1 ASGAW
6 RDARLRAAP
15 DARQAP
21 QTKAA
26 TGGGVDS
33 APAALS
39 NAGIAS
45 PQGGFP
51 KRAAACSEHAATP
64 GRGFGARGFPEEI
77 MTLHSRSAIWLLAA
91 VAVLVAGT
99 AGPARAADVF
109 IGLITKT
116 DSNPFFVKMR
126 EGADATAKK
135 VGARVQSFA
144 GKFDGDNDTQV
155 AAIENLIS
163 AGAKGILITP
173 SDTKAIVPTVKKAR
187 DAGILVI
194 ALDTPL
200 EPIEA
205 ADATF
210 ATDNFKA
217 GLLIGEWAA
226 KTLGAKTK
234 TAHVA
239 FLDALENQPTVD
251 VARDQGFM
259 KGFGID
265 PKDTS
270 RYLDED
276 DKRIVGHFWAKGSDE
291 GGRTGMETLLQKD
304 PSINVVYTINEPTA
318 AGAYEALKAAGKAD
332 GSVLVVSGEGGAPRR
347 RLTMTNET
355 EMAPLVPAA
364 ATAEAADATPAR
376 AEEHRSPGR
385 RVQQFLH
392 VYPTTIPFLVL
403 LLGVI
408 GFAFIAGGRFF
419 HPL

>member
-1 ASGAW
+1 MRVHSRVAT
-6 RDARLRAAP
+6 RLLA
-15 DARQAP
+15 
-21 QTKAA
+21 
-26 TGGGVDS
+26 G
-33 APAALS
+33 AALLG
-39 NAGIAS
+39 AGMI
-45 PQGGFP
+45 G
-51 KRAAACSEHAATP
+51 
-64 GRGFGARGFPEEI
+64 
-77 MTLHSRSAIWLLAA
+77 SAQ
-91 VAVLVAGT
+91 
-99 AGPARAADVF
+99 AADVL

-126 EGADATAKK
+126 EGASAEAKK
-135 VGARVQSFA
+135 LGVKLQSFA
-144 GKFDGDNDTQV
+144 GKFDGDNDAQV

-200 EPIEA
+200 DPIEA
-205 ADATF
+205 GDATF

-226 KTLGAKTK
+226 KSLGGKAKTAK
-234 TAHVA
+234 VA

-276 DKRIVGHFWAKGSDE
+276 DKRIVGHFWAKGAED

-304 PSINVVYTINEPTA
+304 PGINVVYTINEPTA

-332 GSVLVVSGEGGAPRR
+332 GSVLVVSVDGGC
-347 RLTMTNET
+347 
-355 EMAPLVPAA
+355 
-364 ATAEAADATPAR
+364 
-376 AEEHRSPGR
+376 PG
-385 RVQQFLH
+385 VKN
-392 VYPTTIPFLVL
+392 VKA
-403 LLGVI
+403 GVI
-408 GFAFIAGGRFF
+408 GATSQQYPLLMASKGVEAVVEFAKSGKKPKPTPGLKFF
-419 HPL
+419 DTGVQLITDKPVPGLKSITTAEGLKICWG

>member
-1 ASGAW
+1 MTAFHRIVLSLLVLAS
-6 RDARLRAAP
+6 
-15 DARQAP
+15 
-21 QTKAA
+21 
-26 TGGGVDS
+26 
-33 APAALS
+33 
-39 NAGIAS
+39 AS
-45 PQGGFP
+45 
-51 KRAAACSEHAATP
+51 
-64 GRGFGARGFPEEI
+64 
-77 MTLHSRSAIWLLAA
+77 
-91 VAVLVAGT
+91 
-99 AGPARAADVF
+99 PARAEQVL

-135 VGARVQSFA
+135 LGVRVQSFA

-200 EPIEA
+200 DPIEA

-226 KTLGAKTK
+226 KTLGDKVK
-234 TAHVA
+234 TAKVA
-239 FLDALENQPTVD
+239 FLDALATQPTVD

-276 DKRIVGHFWAKGSDE
+276 DKRIVGHFWAGGGED

-304 PSINVVYTINEPTA
+304 PGINVVYTINEPTA

-332 GSVLVVSGEGGAPRR
+332 GSVLVVSVDGGC
-347 RLTMTNET
+347 
-355 EMAPLVPAA
+355 
-364 ATAEAADATPAR
+364 
-376 AEEHRSPGR
+376 PGTKN
-385 RVQQFLH
+385 VKA
-392 VYPTTIPFLVL
+392 
-403 LLGVI
+403 GVI
-408 GFAFIAGGRFF
+408 GATSQQYPLLMASKGVEAVVEFAKSGKKPEPTPGLKFF
-419 HPL
+419 DTGVQLITDKPVPGLNSITTREGLKICWG